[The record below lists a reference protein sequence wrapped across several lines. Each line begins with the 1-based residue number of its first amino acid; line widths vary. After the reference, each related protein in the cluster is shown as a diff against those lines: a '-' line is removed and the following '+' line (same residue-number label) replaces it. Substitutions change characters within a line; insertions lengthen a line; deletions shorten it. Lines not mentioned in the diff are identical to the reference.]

1 MAYEYLTSSRFYFE
15 FGNNTRLLISKV
27 SGVSISID
35 PAAEGQSI
43 GSGKNVKS
51 ETQITPASVTFEN
64 MTLEFVTTA
73 ENDALVQWY
82 LECHPPAM
90 TGGKTDAVSKVSQAS
105 LVLYKQ
111 DGAEGARW
119 NLKDCLPAKYTTTQ
133 ASSDSTDLFKETI
146 EISHS
151 GLEKVATLGTTV

>member
-1 MAYEYLTSSRFYFE
+1 MAYEYLTSARFYFE

-43 GSGKNVKS
+43 GSGKDVRS
-51 ETQITPASVTFEN
+51 ATQITPASVTFEN
-64 MTLEFVTTA
+64 MTLEFITTA
-73 ENDALVQWY
+73 ENDALVKWY
-82 LECHPPAM
+82 LDCHPPAM
-90 TGGKTDAVSKVSQAS
+90 LGGKTDAIAKVSDAS

-111 DGAEGARW
+111 DGSEGARW
-119 NLKDCLPAKYTTTQ
+119 NLRDCLPAKYTTTQ

-151 GLEKVATLGTTV
+151 GLQKVATLGTSV